1 MTSRSTEDE
10 TLYTS
15 LTNGL
20 PSFLGNALLRSAN
33 LPSLPAIAMQVLEV
47 TRSPRAPLSDYARVI
62 ERDPGLTARLIA
74 AANSVHY
81 LRSAHPAQTS
91 LEATQ
96 RLGLDATLATVLSF
110 TLFPWPPTE
119 NAALQT
125 WRRAIVAA
133 VVASKLAHQLCP
145 EQVGN
150 AFTLALL
157 QDIGIF
163 AILTT
168 YPDEAEALYAESK
181 VSHAQLVNA
190 ERRHF
195 GSDHTLI
202 GAWLA
207 AKWGLPS
214 SIVHAIDQSH
224 DGFLTD
230 DMATL
235 CLRLSGSI
243 ADAWL
248 SPEPSTTLAMLLRQ
262 LAVTETLP
270 TNVIEALFHHL
281 SEQIDL
287 LTDILDLT
295 VPAPVNSQTLL
306 ADAQQLLYQHSLT
319 LTARLD
325 AQQQQLDTL
334 QLHNSALEERSRID
348 PLTQLAN
355 RAWLEQQLQER
366 FALCNEQGR
375 TMSVVFIDLDHFKVL
390 NDQYGHQT
398 GDLILERF
406 GKILAS
412 LTRSGDLAGRYG
424 GEEFLII
431 LPDETAQTARQLA
444 ERIALY
450 LNEQPMLEI
459 DQEALYITAS
469 MGIACL
475 SNGNFSNERELIDA
489 ADQSMYFIKR
499 SGRRGISVHGQD

>member
-1 MTSRSTEDE
+1 MTGLSAVNE
-10 TLYTS
+10 TLYAS
-15 LTNGL
+15 LTNEL
-20 PSFLGNALLRSAN
+20 PDFLSNALLRAAN
-33 LPSLPAIAMQVLEV
+33 LPSLPAVAMQVLEV
-47 TRSPRAPLSDYARVI
+47 ARSPRAPLSDYARVI

-110 TLFPWPPTE
+110 TLFPWPPAE

-125 WRRAIVAA
+125 WRRVIVAA

-145 EQVGN
+145 EKVGSV
-150 AFTLALL
+150 FTLALL
-157 QDIGIF
+157 QDIGIL

-168 YPDEAEALYAESK
+168 YPDEAETLYAEHQIP
-181 VSHAQLVNA
+181 HARLVNA
-190 ERRHF
+190 ERRRF
-195 GSDHTLI
+195 GSDHTRI

-214 SIVHAIDQSH
+214 PIVHAIYQSH

-248 SPEPSTTLAMLLRQ
+248 SPEPSTALAMLLKQ
-262 LAVTETLP
+262 LAVTETLT
-270 TNVIEALFHHL
+270 TNAIEALFHQL
-281 SEQIDL
+281 PEQIDL

-295 VPAPVNSQTLL
+295 VPVPVDSHTLL
-306 ADAQQLLYQHSLT
+306 EDAQQLLYQHALT

-325 AQQQQLDTL
+325 AQQQQLNTL

-355 RAWLEQQLQER
+355 RAWLEEQLQER

-406 GKILAS
+406 GKTLAS

-444 ERIALY
+444 ERIALH
-450 LNEQPMLEI
+450 LNEQPMLKI

-475 SNGNFSNERELIDA
+475 SDGNFSNERELIDA

>member
-1 MTSRSTEDE
+1 MGLAAVDE
-10 TLYTS
+10 TLYAS
-15 LTNGL
+15 LTNEL
-20 PSFLGNALLRSAN
+20 PSFLGSALLRSTN
-33 LPSLPAIAMQVLEV
+33 LPSLPAVALQVLEV
-47 TRSPRAPLSDYARVI
+47 ARSPKASLSDYARVI

-81 LRSAHPAQTS
+81 LRSAQPTQTS

-110 TLFPWPPTE
+110 TLFPWPTAE
-119 NAALQT
+119 DAALQT

-133 VVASKLAHQLCP
+133 VVASKLARQLCP
-145 EQVGN
+145 AKVGS

-157 QDIGIF
+157 QDIGIL

-168 YPDEAEALYAESK
+168 YPDEAKTLYAERHMP
-181 VSHAQLVNA
+181 HARLTTA
-190 ERRHF
+190 ERHRF
-195 GSDHTLI
+195 GSDHTRV

-214 SIVHAIDQSH
+214 PIVHAIYQSH

-235 CLRLSGSI
+235 CLRLSGPI
-243 ADAWL
+243 ADAWFN
-248 SPEPSTTLAMLLRQ
+248 PEPSNALAILLKQ
-262 LAVTETLP
+262 LAATETLP
-270 TNVIEALFHHL
+270 MNAVEALFHRL
-281 SEQIDL
+281 PEQIDL
-287 LTDILDLT
+287 LTDILDLKVS
-295 VPAPVNSQTLL
+295 VPMDSQTLL

-325 AQQQQLDTL
+325 AQQQQLNTL
-334 QLHNSALEERSRID
+334 QLHNTALEVRSRID

-355 RAWLEQQLQER
+355 RAWLEQQLKEQ
-366 FALCNEQGR
+366 FSLCNEQGR
-375 TMSVVFIDLDHFKVL
+375 TMSVVFIDLDHFKAL

-398 GDLILERF
+398 GDLILKRF
-406 GKILAS
+406 GKTLAS

-431 LPDETAQTARQLA
+431 LPDETAQTAKQLA

-450 LNEQPMLEI
+450 LNEQPMLKI
-459 DQEALYITAS
+459 DQKPLYVTAS

-475 SNGNFSNERELIDA
+475 NDGNFSNERELIDA